1 MNKIIISDFLRG
13 SMVKCAILDANN
25 GMEVFAAE
33 PIIFKSKMIYQLSLV
48 IEIFIMH
55 IQVQRLGL

>member
-1 MNKIIISDFLRG
+1 
-13 SMVKCAILDANN
+13 MVKCAILDANN

-48 IEIFIMH
+48 MEVFIMH